1 AFLLGIAS
9 AFDAPARQTFVA
21 ELVPADGLANAVAL
35 NSASFNAARLIG
47 PGLAG
52 LLIAAVGPGWVFI
65 INAVSFAATIG
76 AMMVMRT
83 GELRHAPRMKKAKGQ
98 LREGLAYV
106 RHRSDI
112 VMIMAVVFLIGGIG
126 VKVKISLDVMY
137 IVAIVVCTEE

>member
-1 AFLLGIAS
+1 LMGLLAAGLGLLVLGGHAELWQVYIFAFLLGIAS

-65 INAVSFAATIG
+65 INA
-76 AMMVMRT
+76 
-83 GELRHAPRMKKAKGQ
+83 
-98 LREGLAYV
+98 
-106 RHRSDI
+106 RS
-112 VMIMAVVFLIGGIG
+112 
-126 VKVKISLDVMY
+126 
-137 IVAIVVCTEE
+137 EE